1 MNLEIRTELFHTS
14 NLKLAA
20 TLVTLGFE
28 LHEAPVT
35 RQVRND
41 GNETTVFWFHGTH
54 PQTGE
59 SAFDAFQNFTKRAE
73 FFAES
78 NPEHP
83 LNYMRTVLFNRDEL
97 VDLIRNTP
105 RDVVIER
112 NGRRIAIRE
121 TASEET
127 KKKFAALL

>member
-1 MNLEIRTELFHTS
+1 MDQIELFHTS
-14 NLKLAA
+14 NLKLATA
-20 TLVTLGFE
+20 LVTLGFE
-28 LHEAPVT
+28 LNEAPVT
-35 RQVRND
+35 RQVRSD
-41 GNETTVFWFHGTH
+41 GNETTVFWFKATH
-54 PQTGE
+54 PDNGQ
-59 SAFDAFQNFTKRAE
+59 SAFEHFQNFTKRSE

-83 LNYMRTVLFNRDEL
+83 LNYMRAYADNRDEL
-97 VDLIRNTP
+97 IDLIRNTP

-127 KKKFAALL
+127 RKKFAALL

>member
-1 MNLEIRTELFHTS
+1 MNLHSELFHTS
-14 NLKLAA
+14 NLKLATA
-20 TLVTLGFE
+20 LVTLGFE

-35 RQVRND
+35 RQVRSD
-41 GNETTVFWFHGTH
+41 GNETTVFWFNASH
-54 PQTGE
+54 PDNGQ
-59 SAFDAFQNFTKRAE
+59 SAFDIFQNFTKRSE

-83 LNYMRTVLFNRDEL
+83 LNYMRAFADNRDEL
-97 VDLIRNTP
+97 IDLIRNTP

-121 TASEET
+121 TASEDT
-127 KKKFAALL
+127 RKKFAALL

>member
-1 MNLEIRTELFHTS
+1 MITELHTSLFHTS
-14 NLKLAA
+14 NLKLATA
-20 TLVTLGFE
+20 LVTLGFE

-35 RQVRND
+35 RQVRGD
-41 GNETTVFWFHGTH
+41 GNETTVFWFQGTH
-54 PQTGE
+54 PQSGD
-59 SAFDAFQNFTKRAE
+59 SAFDVFQNFTKRAE

-83 LNYMRTVLFNRDEL
+83 LNYLRAFADNRDEL
-97 VDLIRNTP
+97 IDLIRNTP

-121 TASEET
+121 TASDET

>member
-1 MNLEIRTELFHTS
+1 MEHLNLQLFHTS

-20 TLVTLGFE
+20 SLATLGFE
-28 LHEAPVT
+28 LHESPVT

-41 GNETTVFWFHGTH
+41 GNESTVFWFKATH

-59 SAFDAFQNFTKRAE
+59 SAFEVFQNFTKRAD
-73 FFAES
+73 FFTES

-83 LNYMRTVLFNRDEL
+83 LNYMRAVLHNRDEF

-121 TASEET
+121 TASDET

>member
-1 MNLEIRTELFHTS
+1 MDHTELFHTS

-20 TLVTLGFE
+20 TLATLGFDP
-28 LHEAPVT
+28 HEAPIT
-35 RQVRND
+35 RQVRSD
-41 GNETTVFWFHGTH
+41 GNETTIFWFKASH
-54 PQTGE
+54 PHNGE
-59 SAFDAFQNFTKRAE
+59 SAFDVFQNFTKRAE

-78 NPEHP
+78 DPEHP
-83 LNYMRTVLFNRDEL
+83 INYMRAVLQNRDEFI
-97 VDLIRNTP
+97 DLIRNTP

>member
-1 MNLEIRTELFHTS
+1 
-14 NLKLAA
+14 
-20 TLVTLGFE
+20 
-28 LHEAPVT
+28 
-35 RQVRND
+35 
-41 GNETTVFWFHGTH
+41 
-54 PQTGE
+54 
-59 SAFDAFQNFTKRAE
+59 
-73 FFAES
+73 
-78 NPEHP
+78 
-83 LNYMRTVLFNRDEL
+83 MRTALFNRDEL

>member
-1 MNLEIRTELFHTS
+1 MNHDLHTELFHTS
-14 NLKLAA
+14 NLKLAVA
-20 TLVTLGFE
+20 LATLGFDP
-28 LHEAPVT
+28 HEAPVT
-35 RQVRND
+35 RQVRGD
-41 GNETTVFWFHGTH
+41 GNETTVFWFKGSH
-54 PQTGE
+54 PSTGE
-59 SAFDAFQNFTKRAE
+59 SAFDVFQNFTKRAE

-83 LNYMRTVLFNRDEL
+83 LNYMRSYADNRDEFI
-97 VDLIRNTP
+97 DLIRNTP

-121 TASEET
+121 TASDET